1 VARKNSA
8 GNGKQIQDKLRGGY
22 YTSPIIAKHLCDWA
36 IRSKKDRVLEPSCG
50 DGVFLEA
57 AAQRLIEL
65 GTTEGHIPRQLVG
78 IEIIPDEAKRAI
90 KRLENAIGWH
100 EPGMVQADDFFSWV
114 NSNLN
119 ESFDAVVGN
128 PPFIRYQNFPE
139 PSRSAAMSL
148 LKSLGFRPNKLTN
161 TWVPFAAGSTVC
173 MARGGRLAMV
183 LPAELLQVS
192 YASQLRS
199 FLVDR
204 FERIDILTCNDLLF
218 EHAEQEIVLFLAEG
232 YRERPESKICRIN
245 LSEVPEIEEL
255 FKKMANLEDEE
266 EKFVNH
272 ENEKWLKYFLTST
285 EIAFMR
291 ELRYSED
298 VVSFSH
304 HATIDVGVVTG
315 RNEFFVL
322 SKNELES
329 YSLGDYVIPLVGRSA
344 QLKGA
349 MIKTKEW
356 KELAEEGQ
364 RVYLL
369 NIDQS
374 SNGSLPDDVKRYIA
388 LGEGENFHT
397 GYKCSIRTP
406 WYKVPSVWVPDC
418 FLFRQ
423 IYDFPRAI
431 LNMAGA
437 VSTDTIHRMTCKSSR
452 KKFIPN
458 LYTHLTAASAE
469 IEGRSYGG
477 GVLELEPTEAEKLLT
492 PKQLTEGL
500 PIEEI
505 DQLIR
510 AGKIQEM
517 LEENDK
523 RILVDGL
530 GLSKKDCTML
540 KDIWAKMRD
549 RRKSR
554 SRRKKQ

>member
-1 VARKNSA
+1 MAKKSPA
-8 GNGKQIQDKLRGGY
+8 GDDKHIQDKLRGGY
-22 YTSPIIAKHLCDWA
+22 YTSSVIAKHLCDWA

-50 DGVFLEA
+50 DGAFLEA

-65 GTTEGHIPRQLVG
+65 GTTKSHISKQLAGV
-78 IEIIPDEAKRAI
+78 EIIPAEAEKAVKSLERATGRDEPSVV
-90 KRLENAIGWH
+90 H
-100 EPGMVQADDFFSWV
+100 TDDFFAWV
-114 NSNLN
+114 NSNLS
-119 ESFDAVVGN
+119 EHFDAVVGN

-161 TWVPFAAGSTVC
+161 TWVPFVAGSTVC
-173 MARGGRLAMV
+173 MAHGGRLAMV

-192 YASQLRS
+192 YATQLRA

-218 EHAEQEIVLFLAEG
+218 ERAEQEIVLFLAEG
-232 YRERPESKICRIN
+232 YREKPYSKICRIN
-245 LSEVPEIEEL
+245 LSEVPKIEEL
-255 FKKMANLEDEE
+255 FVKMENLEDEE

-272 ENEKWLKYFLTST
+272 ESEKWLKYFLTST

-298 VVSFSH
+298 IVSFSH
-304 HATIDVGVVTG
+304 HATIDVGIVTG

-322 SKNELES
+322 SKNEIEP
-329 YSLGDYVIPLVGRSA
+329 YSLGNYVIPLVGRSS

-349 MIKTKEW
+349 VIKKKEW

-369 NIDQS
+369 NIDPN
-374 SNGSLPDDVKRYIA
+374 SNGSLPEDVKRYIA
-388 LGEGENFHT
+388 LGEEEEYHT

-406 WYKVPSVWVPDC
+406 WYKVPSIWVPDC

-423 IYDFPRAI
+423 IYDFPRVI

-452 KKFIPN
+452 KKFISN
-458 LYTHLTAASAE
+458 IYTHLTAASAE

-492 PKQLTEGL
+492 PKKLTEGL

-505 DQLIR
+505 DRLIR

-517 LEENDK
+517 LEENDNLV
-523 RILVDGL
+523 LVDGL
-530 GLSKKDCTML
+530 GLSKKDCTRL